1 MSAAKRKAAKN
12 ELTDKATMGRPTK
25 YTEALLP
32 AVSGLVFR
40 GLTDVEIAQVLGV
53 AERTIYAWKL
63 AHPEFAQTLE
73 RAKEV
78 ANEKVEQSLIM
89 RALGFERDQSCR

>member
-25 YTEALLP
+25 YSEKLIP
-32 AVSGLVFR
+32 AVSALVLR
-40 GLTDVEIAQVLGV
+40 GLTDVEIAQVLGI
-53 AERTIYAWKL
+53 AERTIYAWKW

-73 RAKEV
+73 HPTLAS
-78 ANEKVEQSLIM
+78 EQDARSL
-89 RALGFERDQSCR
+89 